1 MGDLLTVI
9 VPVFLVIGFGYITVK
24 RGLFPASGVDG
35 LVLFSQK
42 FAIPCL
48 LFNAIAHLELGVYFE
63 PLLLLTY
70 YLPAL
75 TMFGV
80 GIAGARFLFG
90 RPWPDSVAIGFAC
103 LFSNTVLLGLPITE
117 RAYGADALDP
127 NFAIIAL
134 NAPVC
139 YIFGIAAM
147 EIVRSY
153 ESDAGK
159 TVGDTLRAIFS
170 SVFHNSLVIAIL
182 LGFAVNLLGLSIP
195 TVLDDAL
202 NLMIRAALPAAVFS
216 LGGVLAQYK
225 IEGDTGPVIL
235 ICVCTLLIQ
244 PALSYGLAREFDL
257 DVGALR
263 SAVLTAAMAPGINA
277 YVFANM
283 YGVAKR
289 VIASSVLIATGLSV
303 LSVWGWLAVL
313 S

>member
-9 VPVFLVIGFGYITVK
+9 LPVFLVIGFGYIAVK
-24 RGLFPASGVDG
+24 REIFPVSGVEG
-35 LVLFSQK
+35 MVLFTQK

-48 LFNAIAHLELGVYFE
+48 LFYAIAHLELGVYFE
-63 PLLLLTY
+63 PYLLLTY
-70 YLPAL
+70 FLPAL
-75 TMFGV
+75 TMFSIGTF
-80 GIAGARFLFG
+80 GARLLFA

-103 LFSNTVLLGLPITE
+103 LFSNAVLLGLPITE

-139 YIFGIAAM
+139 YIFGITAM

-153 ESDAGK
+153 EDDAGK
-159 TVGDTLRAIFS
+159 SVTDTLRAIFNS
-170 SVFHNSLVIAIL
+170 IFHNALVIGIL
-182 LGFAVNLLGLSIP
+182 LGFAVNLSGVSLP
-195 TVLDDAL
+195 TVVDDAL
-202 NLMIRAALPAAVFS
+202 SLMIRAALPAAVFS

-235 ICVCTLLIQ
+235 ICCCTLLIQ
-244 PALSYGLAREFDL
+244 PALSFGLAHWFSLGE
-257 DVGALR
+257 APLR

-283 YGVAKR
+283 YGVARR
-289 VIASSVLIATGLSV
+289 VIASSVLIATALSV
-303 LSVWGWLAVL
+303 LTVSGWLAL
-313 S
+313 LQ